1 MSGYQSGIDGSLSVN
16 GAVVARVSEWQFSFD
31 SGQLATTT
39 LGDVAATYRY
49 GLQSGSG
56 SCDVFC
62 YEDNAGILNA
72 AALTQNAV
80 NGQTCRLKLGV
91 GTRALE
97 FDALITSIS
106 MGANA
111 GDVLSASVDFVMTGQ
126 LVDSSLVA

>member
-16 GAVVARVSEWQFSFD
+16 GAVVARVNEWRFGFD
-31 SGQLATTT
+31 SGPLATTT
-39 LGDVAATYRY
+39 LEDVAATYRY

-56 SCDVFC
+56 SCSVYC
-62 YEDNAGILNA
+62 YEDKAGILNA

-97 FDALITSIS
+97 FDALITSVDI
-106 MGANA
+106 GASA
-111 GDVLSASVDFVMTGQ
+111 GDVVSASVDFVMTGQ